1 MSTAQVHQ
9 IVSILK
15 QNGLNTLKP
24 ILSQLLVC
32 LLQLCKGRE
41 KRDEKLYSKSDF
53 SSFLGA
59 MCIVT
64 KLLHKILIV
73 VDVRNWLLLS

>member
-9 IVSILK
+9 IVSVLK

-32 LLQLCKGRE
+32 LLQLCEERE
-41 KRDEKLYSKSDF
+41 KRDERDIIL
-53 SSFLGA
+53 
-59 MCIVT
+59 
-64 KLLHKILIV
+64 KI
-73 VDVRNWLLLS
+73 